1 MVGSWLWLS
10 AEAREATISCVCYS
24 CHEPSWMA
32 WLRGSRASEGRL
44 LQGSGTA
51 GVSALSL
58 CFRLKAQPGLSVASP
73 EPGNLPSS
81 PSWESQAP
89 REPRKYTVPPG
100 GLPAFVPAS
109 HTDCPGA
116 GLGTLSEVKRP
127 QVLVMHPVK
136 KDQYITVLFLQKLKM
151 SIWIYTGC
159 KLRAQDH

>member
-1 MVGSWLWLS
+1 MQRPERPRSVVS
-10 AEAREATISCVCYS
+10 AIHATS
-24 CHEPSWMA
+24 
-32 WLRGSRASEGRL
+32 LRGWH
-44 LQGSGTA
+44 GSGAPELQRA
-51 GVSALSL
+51 GCCRAAEQPESALSL

-100 GLPAFVPAS
+100 GLPAFVLAS

-116 GLGTLSEVKRP
+116 GLCTLSDVKRP
-127 QVLVMHPVK
+127 QVSVMHPVK